1 MVRWFFQFLY
11 GSIPARFGSAY
22 STAEAMAR
30 LSAVVKP
37 SVLSAFAGEC
47 AVGTVAEEK
56 VRIQR
61 VIPLV
66 GNAWKPFF
74 YGSFS
79 AAGTGTVL
87 EGTFKFS
94 LFTRVVMSLWF
105 GFIAFWTLL
114 ATATVLTKSPSD
126 FWFPLFGVGMFAAGI
141 GMVRAGKWFAR
152 NDIAWLT
159 QLITQALGTNGAKL
173 GGQPDL
179 AHKTAPGRLP

>member
-11 GSIPARFGSAY
+11 GSTPARFASPY
-22 STAEAMAR
+22 PVHESITR
-30 LSAVVKP
+30 LSAVVEP
-37 SVLSAFAGEC
+37 SILSSFSGQC
-47 AVGTVAEEK
+47 AVGTVKEKK

-79 AAGTGTVL
+79 ASGNGSVL

-94 LFTRVVMSLWF
+94 LFTRVFMSIWF
-105 GFIAFWTLL
+105 GFIAFWTVL
-114 ATATVLTKSPSD
+114 TTSIVLTKSPSEL
-126 FWFPLFGVGMFAAGI
+126 WFPLFGVGMFAAGI
-141 GMVRAGKWFAR
+141 GMVRVGKWFAR
-152 NDIAWLT
+152 NDVAWLT
-159 QLITQALGTNGAKL
+159 QVIVQALGTNGAQP

-179 AHKTAPGRLP
+179 A